1 MSNTSSRNT
10 QLLIF
15 LNERCL
21 EYLVVGGWAVKHY
34 CPDRSPRDLDLWIN
48 PSSENLK
55 ELRGSLLQYFS
66 QIGQPNNNK
75 LKDKLAKITDENR
88 TKPLHVCLKA
98 FQQCEIFEPGFGF
111 DFPSLIKHS
120 IEGTTCNV
128 PTQIMSCCDL
138 IKLKSLVLEELRSKS
153 PESKA
158 EDEDNQQRIEQEIWD
173 INCLKSGRSKL
184 TVSKTL

>member
-15 LNERCL
+15 LNKRCI

-34 CPDRSPRDLDLWIN
+34 CSDRSPDDLDLWIN

-55 ELRGSLLQYFS
+55 ELRDSLPQYFV
-66 QIGQPNNNK
+66 QIGQPIDNSPKNF
-75 LKDKLAKITDENR
+75 AKITDENR
-88 TKPLHVCLKA
+88 PLLLQICLKKI
-98 FQQCEIFEPGFGF
+98 QPCEIFEPRFGF
-111 DFPSLIKHS
+111 DFSSLMKHS

-128 PTQIMSCCDL
+128 PTRIMSCCDL
-138 IKLKSLVLEELRSKS
+138 IKLKNFVIEELRSES

-158 EDEDNQQRIEQEIWD
+158 EDENNQQRIEKEIWD
-173 INCLKSGRSKL
+173 INCLEKWK
-184 TVSKTL
+184 VKTHSL